1 MIFSRYS
8 AYAHG
13 LLRIV
18 AGLLFLFHGTVK
30 ILGFPPGARPGQVEP
45 LSLMGVGGAIELV
58 AGTLIMLGLFT
69 RPAAFLASGQMAV
82 AYWMF
87 HAPQN
92 LYPVMNQG
100 DAAILYCFIFLF
112 FAAAGPGAWSLDG
125 MRAGKR
131 S

>member
-1 MIFSRYS
+1 MTRSYASI
-8 AYAHG
+8 AHG

-30 ILGFPPGARPGQVEP
+30 ILGFPPGAQPGQQPP
-45 LSLMGVGGAIELV
+45 LSLMGIGGAIELV
-58 AGTLIMLGLFT
+58 AGTLIMIGLFSRT
-69 RPAAFLASGQMAV
+69 VAFIASGQMAI

-112 FAAAGPGAWSLDG
+112 IAAAGPGAWSLDG
-125 MRAGKR
+125 LRAGKR
-131 S
+131 

>member
-1 MIFSRYS
+1 MNTAGYS

-18 AGLLFLFHGTVK
+18 SGLLFLFHGTVK
-30 ILGFPPGARPGQVEP
+30 IIGFPPGAQPGQVPP

-69 RPAAFLASGQMAV
+69 RSAAFLASGQMAV

-87 HAPQN
+87 HAPQS
-92 LYPVMNQG
+92 LYPVINQG

-125 MRAGKR
+125 MRAGR
-131 S
+131 R